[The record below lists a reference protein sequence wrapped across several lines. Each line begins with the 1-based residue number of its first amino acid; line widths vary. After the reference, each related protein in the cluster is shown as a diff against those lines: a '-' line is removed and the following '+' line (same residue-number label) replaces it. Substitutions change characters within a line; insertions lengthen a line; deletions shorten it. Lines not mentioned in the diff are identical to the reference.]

1 MVAMRCVG
9 NCNIPH
15 ASQDAN
21 ASIESYHANIK
32 WILFCSKETLIG
44 CRKDWLI
51 YHLMVD
57 VLTHY
62 WYDVQC
68 KIFGYVRNK
77 KQEGIVA
84 SVVLRARDIPD
95 CNVLIYLN
103 GEDIVFIVSMN
114 HRPKVWTIHAPNSE
128 WLQCDYFHAQ

>member
-1 MVAMRCVG
+1 M
-9 NCNIPH
+9 
-15 ASQDAN
+15 
-21 ASIESYHANIK
+21 
-32 WILFCSKETLIG
+32 
-44 CRKDWLI
+44 DWLI
-51 YHLMVD
+51 YHLVED

-62 WYDVQC
+62 RYDVQC

-84 SVVLRARDIPD
+84 SAILRAQDIPD

-103 GEDIVFIVSMN
+103 GEDIVFIASMS

-128 WLQCDYFHAQ
+128 WLQCDYLHAQLRIIYKHAMKMFKFLHSNVPDGAVV